1 MQITE
6 AGYLPELA
14 LKEISPVT
22 VSPVTVSGEHLGP
35 IPGPTSTHS
44 NGPRNNKDRN
54 NNYAMSYS
62 NIFMELLERR
72 SAPQNAAHLLP
83 HLWPGMT
90 LLDLGCGPGSITTGL
105 AKAVHPGRTHGVDLN
120 EEQLGL
126 ARRRAQELGLK
137 NLEFHQ
143 SNALRLPFPD
153 HHFDAV
159 HCHGFLMHSPCIK
172 EQLTEILRVLKPRG
186 ILASRDMD
194 VPTSFI
200 TPALLSHK
208 IFGMLA
214 ETIRREGGDPWMGR
228 RLKVFFLNAGLEEVE
243 TGFGADYFTQ
253 PEDVEFLRKFLLEWG
268 LSKEFQLKT
277 GGSDLDFNRSREQ
290 VERWSRHPGAVGCFH
305 FGHAVGRKPES
316 QDRNPESQN
325 RNRTRTHRRKYAI
338 NTSGD

>member
-1 MQITE
+1 MTNATETRPPAEIPNVFVEAPPDVQTE
-6 AGYLPELA
+6 ATP
-14 LKEISPVT
+14 SP
-22 VSPVTVSGEHLGP
+22 GA
-35 IPGPTSTHS
+35 
-44 NGPRNNKDRN
+44 
-54 NNYAMSYS
+54 YAMGYS

-72 SAPQNAAHLLP
+72 SAPRNAAHLVP
-83 HLWPGMT
+83 HLLPGMT

-126 ARRRAQELGLK
+126 ARRRAQELGLE

-143 SNALRLPFPD
+143 GNALRLPFPD

-208 IFGMLA
+208 IFGILA

-253 PEDVEFLRKFLLEWG
+253 PEDVEFLGKFLLEWG

-277 GGSDLDFNRSREQ
+277 GGSDLDFNQSREQ

-305 FGHAVGRKPES
+305 FGHAVGRKPGS
-316 QDRNPESQN
+316 PD
-325 RNRTRTHRRKYAI
+325 RNRTRTHRRKYAT
-338 NTSGD
+338 NTSGTSGD

>member
-6 AGYLPELA
+6 AGYLPELD
-14 LKEISPVT
+14 LKEISPAAVSPVT
-22 VSPVTVSGEHLGP
+22 VSPVTVSGVTVSGVTVSGVTASREHPQP

-54 NNYAMSYS
+54 NSYAMGYS

-72 SAPQNAAHLLP
+72 SAHRNAAHLLP
-83 HLWPGMT
+83 HLLPGMT

-208 IFGMLA
+208 IFGILA

-268 LSKEFQLKT
+268 LSEEFMLKT
-277 GGSDLDFNRSREQ
+277 GGSDLEFNQSREQ
-290 VERWSRHPGAVGCFH
+290 VKRWSRHPGAVGCFH
-305 FGHAVGRKPES
+305 FGHAVGRKP
-316 QDRNPESQN
+316 
-325 RNRTRTHRRKYAI
+325 
-338 NTSGD
+338 G

>member
-1 MQITE
+1 MTNATETRPPAEIPNVFVEAPPDVQTE
-6 AGYLPELA
+6 ATP
-14 LKEISPVT
+14 SP
-22 VSPVTVSGEHLGP
+22 GA
-35 IPGPTSTHS
+35 
-44 NGPRNNKDRN
+44 
-54 NNYAMSYS
+54 YAMGYS
-62 NIFMELLERR
+62 NIFMELLGRR
-72 SAPQNAAHLLP
+72 SAPRNAAHLLP
-83 HLWPGMT
+83 LLLPGMT

-126 ARRRAQELGLK
+126 ARRRAQELGLE

-253 PEDVEFLRKFLLEWG
+253 PEDVEFLGKFLLEWG

-277 GGSDLDFNRSREQ
+277 GGSHLDFNRSREQ

-316 QDRNPESQN
+316 PDRNPGSPD
-325 RNRTRTHRRKYAI
+325 RNRTRTHRRKYVT
-338 NTSGD
+338 NTSGTSGTSGD